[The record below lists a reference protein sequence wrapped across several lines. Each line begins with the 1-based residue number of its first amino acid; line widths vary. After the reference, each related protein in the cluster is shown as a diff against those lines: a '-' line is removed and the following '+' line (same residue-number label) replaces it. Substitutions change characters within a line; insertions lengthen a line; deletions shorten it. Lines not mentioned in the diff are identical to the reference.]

1 MSMSSLFSMH
11 PLSQCCMSI
20 LYHRLPLDIDVIEML
35 CPLSRDEVSAHNIHT
50 LLSEVT
56 WYTED
61 LAPHE
66 LAGNWI
72 WDHMKGRGYSPSLE
86 CYLKEVCFGS
96 RYCNH
101 VTVM

>member
-66 LAGNWI
+66 LAGKLDMGPQDGTWVLTQPRVLFE
-72 WDHMKGRGYSPSLE
+72 RGL
-86 CYLKEVCFGS
+86 FW
-96 RYCNH
+96 
-101 VTVM
+101 